1 MYLDEKNHRVG
12 YESSYSEINL
22 QQNKGI
28 RFLYCKQ
35 NRHFYLDLSS
45 EKYGTPL
52 LY

>member
-1 MYLDEKNHRVG
+1 MNIWIKMTKVK
-12 YESSYSEINL
+12 YSKI
-22 QQNKGI
+22 KV
-28 RFLYCKQ
+28 YCKQ

>member
-1 MYLDEKNHRVG
+1 MNIDDT
-12 YESSYSEINL
+12 SQDSYSEIIL

-28 RFLYCKQ
+28 HFLYCKQ

>member
-1 MYLDEKNHRVG
+1 MIQVFLFRNKPK
-12 YESSYSEINL
+12 
-22 QQNKGI
+22 QNKGI
-28 RFLYCKQ
+28 HFLYCKQ